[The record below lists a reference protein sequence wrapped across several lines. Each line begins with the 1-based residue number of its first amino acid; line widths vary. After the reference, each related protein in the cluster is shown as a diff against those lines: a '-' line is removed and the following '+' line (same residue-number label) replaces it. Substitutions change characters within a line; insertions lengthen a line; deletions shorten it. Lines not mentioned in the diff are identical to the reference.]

1 MVSLSTIYSSENIA
15 REKLDLLLKAVQLNC
30 CPAKKRLDAFDRM
43 FFGIELTLDNLRPEI
58 GVGSR

>member
-1 MVSLSTIYSSENIA
+1 MVSLSTIYSSAINT
-15 REKLDLLLKAVQLNC
+15 RDKLDWLLKAVQLNC

-43 FFGIELTLDNLRPEI
+43 FFGIELTLDNFRPEI